1 MSTAYGAN
9 AAASTPEK
17 ESTEAEDAR
26 EGMAF
31 TRGGDPG
38 FGLSARVTARCAGGS
53 ATVPED
59 MRALHGANAHLDE
72 CTNLVAD
79 PTSKHETQTTS
90 ATDHPTL
97 HAADR

>member
-1 MSTAYGAN
+1 MRAWLSREEETLVLDSVL
-9 AAASTPEK
+9 ASPR
-17 ESTEAEDAR
+17 DA
-26 EGMAF
+26 
-31 TRGGDPG
+31 PG
-38 FGLSARVTARCAGGS
+38 VARPY
-53 ATVPED
+53 PED